1 MVPTFIE
8 NHLIKKTDHI
18 RKRQNKTSLEF
29 TKNNTISWGLLGERF
44 ELNKS
49 VIKHA
54 DWNVYTSNIIF
65 FSMNFEHLI
74 SWSIIGMTDLQIF
87 NIIMN

>member
-8 NHLIKKTDHI
+8 NILIKKTDHI

-29 TKNNTISWGLLGERF
+29 TKNNTISRGLLGERF

-54 DWNVYTSNIIF
+54 D
-65 FSMNFEHLI
+65 
-74 SWSIIGMTDLQIF
+74 
-87 NIIMN
+87 